1 VQKKRQEIEEV
12 INDLRR
18 VFQSINQHSRDAER
32 AAGLT
37 GPQLWALQILVL
49 SAPMRV
55 SELAKRMYL
64 SPATVVGIVDR
75 LEAKGVVTRT
85 RSKEDRRAVE
95 LTLTEK
101 GREVVAKAPQVAQSV
116 LLQGLAALSDQELS
130 VVVAGMKQL
139 VRILGAESLT
149 PQPLHS

>member
-1 VQKKRQEIEEV
+1 MQKKRQEIEEI

-18 VFQSINQHSRDAER
+18 VFQSINQHSRNAER
-32 AAGLT
+32 AAELT

-49 SAPMRV
+49 SEPLRV
-55 SELAKRMYL
+55 SELASQMYL

-75 LEAKGVVTRT
+75 LEAKGLVTRT
-85 RSKEDRRAVE
+85 RSKQDRRAVE

-101 GREVVAKAPQVAQSV
+101 GQELVARAPQVAQT
-116 LLQGLAALSDQELS
+116 LLLEGLAALSDQELA
-130 VVVAGMKQL
+130 VVVAGMKQM

-149 PQPLHS
+149 PQPLHG

>member
-18 VFQSINQHSRDAER
+18 VFQSINQHSRNAER
-32 AAGLT
+32 AAELT

-85 RSKEDRRAVE
+85 RSKEDRRGVE

-101 GREVVAKAPQVAQSV
+101 GQEVVAKAPQVAQSV

-130 VVVAGMKQL
+130 VVVAGIKQL

>member
-18 VFQSINQHSRDAER
+18 VFQSINQHSRNAER
-32 AAGLT
+32 AAELT